1 MVCRR
6 IRGSGMGEKP
16 RQDEALLQ
24 GIADA
29 SESLIYAADLQ
40 GRYMFA
46 NRGLENLFGAPP
58 GGLTG
63 KPRDAFL
70 SAEVSEQHRTND
82 LKVLETGT
90 ALTFEETNSEADGI
104 HTYLSVKSP
113 LRDADG
119 RVFGIAGIST
129 DITGS
134 RRPESEAFAARAK
147 LEAAVESMTDA
158 VFISDAGGRF
168 VDFNDAFATFH
179 KFRDKGEC
187 AKTLAEYPEF
197 LEVYLASGELASLDQ
212 WAVPRA
218 LRGETRTNEEY
229 GLRRK
234 DTGER
239 WIGSYSFAP
248 IRDENGEIVGSVV
261 VGRDVTEEKRKSER
275 LENIT
280 RLYATLSE
288 VNQTIVRVKDP
299 LELYRSM
306 CDVAVRFGGFEVAWV
321 GLLEAEAGDI
331 KPVAAEGVDLVN
343 WPFGTVNILEGPFRD
358 GMAATAIRSENV
370 VLSTDVASDARMR
383 EALVATR
390 GWDFHASAAIPFRLR
405 GRTVG
410 VLVLISKHAGLFEAA
425 AEVHL
430 LEEMG
435 LDVSFALDS
444 MAAEAER
451 AIAEEDARKELVG
464 RRQAEQAHRFVVAS
478 NHALIHGEDQ
488 ESLLLEVCDVA
499 VGIAGYQCAWIGT
512 VDYQDITSLTLLSS
526 TGDYPEL
533 VRWIREHGLPADS
546 PGGRAV
552 RSRTPVFIGDLS
564 APGLPEVA
572 ALATSMGLRS
582 VAVLPLN
589 GFQDQVVGVLFVY
602 SDKSDAFDA
611 REQELMAAL
620 AEDLSFGLR
629 HLTSERLR
637 TESERELLISGERLD
652 RLTLQVVEA
661 MGRIVELR
669 DPYTQGHEYGVA
681 ALSVAIGTEMGLSE
695 DVLQGL
701 RVAGLLHDIGKM
713 AIPSEI
719 LVKPGRLTEVEMTLV
734 QSHVR
739 FSYDMLKGIDFP
751 WPVADAVLQHHERAD
766 GSGYPNR
773 LSGDAIMLE
782 SRVLA
787 VADVLE
793 AMSGHRPYRPAMG
806 LEAALQELVGHSEA
820 YDRDVLAAV
829 EQLSKVGALDYLDH
843 RTTDVVASAQ
853 GARIAQGASSG
864 RTMR

>member
-1 MVCRR
+1 MPAKTIV
-6 IRGSGMGEKP
+6 IRGARTHNLKNVTVEIPQRQLTVISGPSGSGK
-16 RQDEALLQ
+16 
-24 GIADA
+24 
-29 SESLIYAADLQ
+29 SSLAFNTLYAEGQ
-40 GRYMFA
+40 
-46 NRGLENLFGAPP
+46 
-58 GGLTG
+58 
-63 KPRDAFL
+63 
-70 SAEVSEQHRTND
+70 
-82 LKVLETGT
+82 
-90 ALTFEETNSEADGI
+90 
-104 HTYLSVKSP
+104 
-113 LRDADG
+113 
-119 RVFGIAGIST
+119 
-129 DITGS
+129 
-134 RRPESEAFAARAK
+134 RRF
-147 LEAAVESMTDA
+147 VESMSTY
-158 VFISDAGGRF
+158 VRQ
-168 VDFNDAFATFH
+168 
-179 KFRDKGEC
+179 
-187 AKTLAEYPEF
+187 F
-197 LEVYLASGELASLDQ
+197 LERIDRPDVDEIEGILPAIAIEQKNSVKNARSTVATATELADH
-212 WAVPRA
+212 
-218 LRGETRTNEEY
+218 LRLFMTYCGETWCPDC
-229 GLRRK
+229 GVLVRK
-234 DTGER
+234 ESPQSIT
-239 WIGSYSFAP
+239 
-248 IRDENGEIVGSVV
+248 GEIVASLGGKRVV
-261 VGRDVTEEKRKSER
+261 VLAPIFFQVENRNEVFKQLIKAGFYRAWINGQTVDIKEADTSAFTS
-275 LENIT
+275 LELVIT
-280 RLYATLSE
+280 RLRVDGERLSLITE
-288 VNQTIVRVKDP
+288 AIEQ
-299 LELYRSM
+299 
-306 CDVAVRFGGFEVAWV
+306 AFEIA
-321 GLLEAEAGDI
+321 
-331 KPVAAEGVDLVN
+331 K
-343 WPFGTVNILEGPFRD
+343 GTVNILEGPFRD

-582 VAVLPLN
+582 LAVLPLN